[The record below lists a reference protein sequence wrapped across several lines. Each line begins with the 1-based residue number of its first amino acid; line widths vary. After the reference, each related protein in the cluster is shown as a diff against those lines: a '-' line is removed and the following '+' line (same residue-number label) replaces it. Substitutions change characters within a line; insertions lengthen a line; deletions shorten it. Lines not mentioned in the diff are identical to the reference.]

1 MKTWFI
7 TGASRGFGVLFVNEA
22 LDRGDNVVAAAR
34 NPQVLTNRFG
44 ARPNLLAIK
53 LDVTNV
59 EQVREA
65 VRQAVERFGRIDV
78 LINNAGFGVLGAV
91 EEISNAEVESV
102 YRTNVF
108 GLLSVTRAVLPQLR
122 RQGSGHIIN
131 ISAIAGYQSF
141 PGWAIYASTKFAV
154 EGISEGLATE
164 VKPLGIKVTI
174 VEPGF
179 FRTDFLDGRSLTVS
193 PTVIGDYAETT
204 GAMRKAAVSLNH
216 QQPGDPARMA
226 KALLKIVDDPN
237 PPLRMPFGSDTIATV
252 EAKNAFV
259 AEELNKWR
267 TLALSTDFAKR
278 TSERR
283 DTCEP

>member
-7 TGASRGFGVLFVNEA
+7 TGASRGFGALFVKET

-34 NPQVLTNRFG
+34 NPQVLTQKFG
-44 ARPNLLAIK
+44 ARSNLLAIK
-53 LDVTNV
+53 LDVINE
-59 EQVREA
+59 EQAREA
-65 VRQAVERFGRIDV
+65 MRQTVERFGRIDV

-91 EEISNAEVESV
+91 EEISGAEVEAV

-108 GLLSVTRAVLPQLR
+108 GLLSVTRAALPQLR
-122 RQGSGHIIN
+122 HQRAGHIIN
-131 ISAIAGYQSF
+131 ISAVAGYQSW
-141 PGWAIYASTKFAV
+141 PGWAVYASTKFAV
-154 EGISEGLATE
+154 EGISEGLAME

-179 FRTDFLDGRSLTVS
+179 FRTDFLDGQSLTIC
-193 PTVIGDYAETT
+193 PTVIEDYAETT
-204 GAMRKAAVSLNH
+204 GAMRQAAVSLNH

-237 PPLRMPFGSDTIATV
+237 PPLRMPFGSDTVATI

-259 AEELNKWR
+259 AGELNNWR
-267 TLALSTDFAKR
+267 ALAISTDFAK
-278 TSERR
+278 
-283 DTCEP
+283 

>member
-7 TGASRGFGVLFVNEA
+7 TGASRGFGFLFVNEA

-44 ARPNLLAIK
+44 VRPNLLAIK
-53 LDVTNV
+53 LDVTNA
-59 EQVREA
+59 EQAREA

-91 EEISNAEVESV
+91 EEISNAEVEGV

-108 GLLSVTRAVLPQLR
+108 GLLSVTRTVLPQLR

-131 ISAIAGYQSF
+131 ISAIAAYQSF

-216 QQPGDPARMA
+216 QQPGEPGAHG
-226 KALLKIVDDPN
+226 KS
-237 PPLRMPFGSDTIATV
+237 PPEDRRRPESPVAY
-252 EAKNAFV
+252 AFR
-259 AEELNKWR
+259 L
-267 TLALSTDFAKR
+267 
-278 TSERR
+278 
-283 DTCEP
+283 

>member
-7 TGASRGFGVLFVNEA
+7 TGASRGFGALFVKEA

-34 NPQVLTNRFG
+34 NPQAIAEKFD

-53 LDVTNV
+53 LDVTNE
-59 EQVREA
+59 EQAREA
-65 VRQAVERFGRIDV
+65 VRQTVERFGRIDV

-91 EEISNAEVESV
+91 EEISGAEVEAV

-108 GLLSVTRAVLPQLR
+108 GLLSVTRAALPQLR
-122 RQGSGHIIN
+122 HQRSGHIIN

-141 PGWAIYASTKFAV
+141 VGWGVYASTKFAV
-154 EGISEGLATE
+154 EGISEGLAME

-179 FRTDFLDGRSLTVS
+179 FRTDFLDGQSLTIC

-204 GAMRKAAVSLNH
+204 GAMRQAAVSSNH
-216 QQPGDPARMA
+216 KQPGDPARMA

-237 PPLRMPFGSDTIATV
+237 PPLRLGVPRALQ
-252 EAKNAFV
+252 
-259 AEELNKWR
+259 EEI
-267 TLALSTDFAKR
+267 
-278 TSERR
+278 
-283 DTCEP
+283 